1 MHMLLDCNPMQEECA
16 TQGIVGQPP
25 FVAWMEGYNSLLQL
39 EIQSSKSKVLSKVMY
54 DQNARF
60 LLSHNVRGAPGTNFR

>member
-1 MHMLLDCNPMQEECA
+1 MFFQIAAIPGCQWVRLHMLLDCNPMQEECA

-54 DQNARF
+54 D
-60 LLSHNVRGAPGTNFR
+60 

>member
-1 MHMLLDCNPMQEECA
+1 MQEECA

-39 EIQSSKSKVLSKVMY
+39 EIQSSKSKVHSKVMY
-54 DQNARF
+54 D
-60 LLSHNVRGAPGTNFR
+60 